1 MIRILAVP
9 ILAFAC
15 VAARSKSPLSST
27 TLDWELV
34 PAGYLEPRSKG
45 PLDLDALAER
55 FTDQELADA
64 TRHKDQAAM
73 AYVVLLRKKG
83 LARVLPARKELD
95 KVDAIYGALRIR
107 VQYERSRNGFEK
119 VIAYPA
125 MDKAHESI
133 IQQAQQL
140 AIAQTEK
147 LAQEPIASD
156 DTEEDDAT
164 GPFLVKV
171 GQQGMF
177 PYIYVLNKDRA
188 LCVRKRSLSDATRR
202 HRTLAAGMATRD
214 DWKGIHVLLTQTFY
228 PQAEWIGG
236 TSAGYDIDY
245 NGLSVQ
251 VLKSENKWDLAFP
264 DEARERSQLCEYWSL
279 RLSKQPDCD
288 LAW

>member
-15 VAARSKSPLSST
+15 VSARSQSPLSST

-83 LARVLPARKELD
+83 LARILPARKELD
-95 KVDAIYGALRIR
+95 QVDARYGELRIR

-125 MDKAHESI
+125 MDKVHESI

-140 AIAQTEK
+140 ATARTEK
-147 LAQEPIASD
+147 VTQEPTTSD
-156 DTEEDDAT
+156 GRIENAAP
-164 GPFLVKV
+164 GPFQIGV

-177 PYIYVLNKDRA
+177 PLIHVLSENRP
-188 LCVRKRSLSDATRR
+188 LWVRERPLSEATQR
-202 HRTLAAGMATRD
+202 HRTLAASMASRD

-228 PQAEWIGG
+228 PHAQWMGG
-236 TSAGYDIDY
+236 TSEGYDINY

-251 VLKSENKWDLAFP
+251 VLKSGDKWGLAFP

-279 RLSKQPDCD
+279 RLSGRPDRD
-288 LAW
+288 LW